1 MDKFLQLLTVLL
13 SEIKDPTTF
22 LKRILT
28 VLLSFILWVVITN
41 TSQVLTYLTTFSTSA
56 VLKDVQ
62 EQRMNNFPSVAR
74 EKAMMLFSQTG
85 ADGVFVMKYKP
96 ESINDYQNIIAWEGN
111 KPIDQYDLG
120 DKAVDKTSELYRRH
134 LDGFNYSFINTT
146 PAKSTAY
153 YGKSFP
159 ALKNI
164 KFSFVYTC
172 PYYNLNNIYT
182 GYIGIGWE
190 TVPVEAND
198 IEDFKEYLSK
208 LCDPQ
213 RRALGRSI

>member
-1 MDKFLQLLTVLL
+1 MDKFLQLLTVFFA
-13 SEIKDPTTF
+13 EIKDPKTLF
-22 LKRILT
+22 LRTLT
-28 VLLSFILWVVITN
+28 ALVVVVLWLVINN
-41 TSQVLTYLTTFSTSA
+41 TSEVFSYLNTFSTNS
-56 VLKDVQ
+56 VLRDIQ
-62 EQRMNNFPSVAR
+62 EQRVQNFPSVAR

-96 ESINDYQNIIAWEGN
+96 ESINDYQNIVAWEGN

-120 DKAVDKTSELYRRH
+120 DKAVDKTSELYRKH
-134 LDGFNYSFINTT
+134 LDGFNYSFVTST
-146 PAKSTAY
+146 PAKASSF
-153 YGKSFP
+153 YGKSIP
-159 ALKNI
+159 VLKNI

-172 PYYNLNNIYT
+172 PYFNLNNLYS

-190 TVPVEAND
+190 NIPVSQQDMEG
-198 IEDFKEYLSK
+198 FKEYLSK